1 MKNKRKVKK
10 KNIFGLII
18 GILLIVTS
26 LVLFYFINRLN
37 ILETKYLII
46 VGGLLILLYA
56 LMLFKIFR
64 KKTRKW
70 SRGIFYLISIILI
83 VIYSMGIKYI
93 GTTIN
98 FFEGITGGGREKQV
112 YSVIVTNDSGYNSI
126 NDLSN
131 KNIGFLST
139 NPNIKLA
146 ESKLEQKGK
155 ISFNKKEEN
164 ITDLVID
171 LNNKGVDAMVVDNS
185 IVDLLKEEQSKLMEN
200 IKEIYSYTI
209 YINRT
214 NKNKKVNVTKDS
226 FIFYISGS
234 DSRGGI
240 SDTDRS
246 DVNILAVINP
256 KVHKIL
262 LVNIPRDTYVQLHGI
277 KGAKDKL
284 THAGIYGVDMSVATL
299 EDFLDININYYAKVG
314 FTTLIKAVDVM
325 GGIDINSTV
334 AFRGRYDEEICFI
347 KKGTQHVNGSCAL
360 VFARERKSFYGGDYA
375 RGENQQQVITA
386 MINKLT
392 SDPAILTK
400 YNSILNAINGSFE
413 TNMTYNEITSLI
425 KSQVSSM
432 SGWTT
437 ESTSIGGTNG
447 YDYTYSMGNQKLYV
461 TYPSEESIENVQA
474 KINEVLYAK

>member
-1 MKNKRKVKK
+1 MKSKKKVKK
-10 KNIFGLII
+10 KNIFGLTI

-26 LVLFYFINRLN
+26 LLLFYFISKLN

-46 VGGLLILLYA
+46 IGAILILLYA
-56 LMLFKIFR
+56 LMLFKIFG

-70 SRGIFYLISIILI
+70 SRIIFYIISIILI
-83 VIYSMGIKYI
+83 VIYSIGIKYI

-112 YSVIVTNDSGYNSI
+112 YSVVVLNDSGYNSV

-139 NPNIKLA
+139 NPNRELA
-146 ESKLEQKGK
+146 EKKLEQKTN
-155 ISFNKKEEN
+155 ITFNKKEEN
-164 ITDLVID
+164 ITDLVLD
-171 LNNKGVDAMVVDNS
+171 LNNKKIDAMVVDNS

-200 IKEIYSYTI
+200 TKEIYSYTI
-209 YINRT
+209 YINKR

-234 DSRGGI
+234 DSREGI

-246 DVNILAVINP
+246 DVNMLAVINP

-262 LVNIPRDTYVQLHGI
+262 LVNIPRDTYVQLYGTT
-277 KGAKDKL
+277 GTKDKL

-299 EDFLDININYYAKVG
+299 EDFLDIDINYYAKVG
-314 FTTLIKAVDVM
+314 FTTLIKAVDVI
-325 GGIDINSTV
+325 GGIDINST
-334 AFRGRYDEEICFI
+334 ASFTGWYNKEKCEI
-347 KKGTQHVNGSCAL
+347 KKGTQHIYGNCAL

-386 MINKLT
+386 MINKMT
-392 SDPAILTK
+392 SDPAVLTK
-400 YNSILNAINGSFE
+400 YNSILNAIDGSFE
-413 TNMTYNEITSLI
+413 TNMTYDEITSLI

-437 ESTSIGGTNG
+437 ESTSIGGDG
-447 YDYTYSMGNQKLYV
+447 GLDYTYSMGNQKLYV
-461 TYPSEESIENVQA
+461 TYPSNESVENVQA